1 VPPYRFTDR
10 LPADFGARRLRDD
23 AVAGLAEAP
32 RVLPSSWL
40 YDKVGSE
47 LFEDITRLPEY
58 YPTRCEQEIL
68 EREAAEI
75 VALSH
80 CSTLVEL
87 GSGSSLK
94 THVLL
99 DALSAAVTRPSYVAV
114 DVSEDALRQACA
126 RLADRYPALDI
137 DAIRADFGTADGMSS
152 TRPGGGSGS
161 GGGPVLVAFLGSTIG
176 NLDRTDRAAFLRAL
190 RSSLRPGDHLLLGAD
205 LVKSPDV
212 LIPAYDDAEG
222 VTAAFNLNVL
232 DVLNRAL
239 DGDFRRQDF
248 RHRAIWDAEAEW
260 IEMRLEAVRDTTVHL
275 KAADLQFS
283 LMAGESLRTEISSKF
298 RRADLTAEL
307 DDAGFSSVR
316 WWTDQSGLYS
326 LSLWALQ

>member
-23 AVAGLAEAP
+23 AVEGLAQAP
-32 RVLPSSWL
+32 RALPSSWL

-68 EREAAEI
+68 EREADEI

-87 GSGSSLK
+87 GSGSSRK

-99 DALSAAVTRPSYVAV
+99 DALSTAVECPSYVAV

-137 DAIRADFGTADGMSS
+137 DAIRADFGTEEGMSS
-152 TRPGGGSGS
+152 TRPGIDA
-161 GGGPVLVAFLGSTIG
+161 GPVLIAFLGSTIG
-176 NLDRTDRAAFLRAL
+176 NLDPADRAAFLGAL

-212 LIPAYDDAEG
+212 LIPAYDDAAG

-232 DVLNRAL
+232 DVVNRAL
-239 DGDFRRQDF
+239 DGDFSRPDF
-248 RHRAIWDAEAEW
+248 RHRAVWDADAEW

-275 KAADLQFS
+275 KAADLRFS

-298 RRADLTAEL
+298 RRTRLTAEL
-307 DDAGFSSVR
+307 DEAGFSSVR
-316 WWTDQSGLYS
+316 WWTDQSELYS
-326 LSLWALQ
+326 LSLWSRQ